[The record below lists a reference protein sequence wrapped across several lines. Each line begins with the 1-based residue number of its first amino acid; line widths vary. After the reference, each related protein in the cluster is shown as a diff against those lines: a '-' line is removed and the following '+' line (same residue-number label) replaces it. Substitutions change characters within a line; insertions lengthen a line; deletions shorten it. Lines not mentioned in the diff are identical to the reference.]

1 MRVSI
6 DLAKEFKTILEEY
19 GHDVLVLRVDKKKR
33 CSCYNEVTLEASR
46 TCPICFG
53 LGWSYIAERHTCR
66 AEDASIEESLVRAV
80 KGNIMGNVVSGGRKY
95 FFLPNMKADEKD
107 LIVEVEWDRFGRPKY
122 KDAGIWEINYI
133 DHNLKLGQEKDVYR
147 VVYVSENPVQ
157 SKVRGIRMS
166 EINGILQYQVA
177 LEE

>member
-6 DLAKEFKTILEEY
+6 NLAKEFKTILKEY

-46 TCPICFG
+46 SCPVCFG

-80 KGNIMGNVVSGGRKY
+80 KGNIMGHVVSGGRKY
-95 FFLPNMKADEKD
+95 FFLPNIKVNEKD

-122 KDAGIWEINYI
+122 NNGDIWEINYI
-133 DHNLKLGQEKDVYR
+133 DKNLKLGQGKDVYKII
-147 VVYVSENPVQ
+147 YTSETPVH
-157 SKVRGIRMS
+157 SKIRGIRMS
-166 EINGILQYQVA
+166 EINGIIQYQVT
-177 LEE
+177 LEG

>member
-6 DLAKEFKTILEEY
+6 NLAKEFETILKEY
-19 GHDVLVLRVDKKKR
+19 GHDVLVLRVEKKKR

-46 TCPICFG
+46 TCPACFG

-95 FFLPNMKADEKD
+95 FFLPNMRANEQD
-107 LIVEVEWDRFGRPKY
+107 LIIEVEWDRFGKPKY
-122 KDAGIWEINYI
+122 NNGGVWEINYM
-133 DHNLKLGQEKDVYR
+133 DENLKLGQGKEVYR
-147 VVYVSENPVQ
+147 AVYVSETPVH
-157 SKVRGIRMS
+157 SNIRGIRIS
-166 EINGILQYQVA
+166 EVNGIVQYQVA
-177 LEE
+177 LEK